1 MSSVVTSAR
10 VGPGPRSSKRSG
22 RVLRI
27 RINGRDQEFEGP
39 LTVLQLIEKLG
50 WDPRKIAVE
59 RNLEIVPR
67 SAHATTM
74 VNDGDRL
81 ELVNFVGG
89 G

>member
-1 MSSVVTSAR
+1 MLRVT
-10 VGPGPRSSKRSG
+10 
-22 RVLRI
+22 
-27 RINGRDQEFEGP
+27 INGRDHELEGP
-39 LTVLQLIEKLG
+39 VTVAQVIERLG

-67 SAHATTM
+67 SAHATTTLA
-74 VNDGDRL
+74 NGDRL